1 MSLRRRLPTTAFAVA
16 LAGVAFALPLGCA
29 KSDPVWST
37 ATGPRVAVSFAP
49 LYCFAANVAGPD
61 AVVKSV
67 LTSTGP
73 HHADFKSTDVRLIAG
88 ADLFFINGLGLD
100 DQLAKNM
107 LRGAGNGRAKLV
119 ALAGKFDEKQ
129 LLAGSCHHGDGDGAH
144 HHDHGDHDPHV
155 WLGLDLAVAMVDT
168 IRDELKLADP
178 AHAAGYDARAAA
190 YQDKLR
196 KLKADGIDALKDKKE
211 RQFLTFHESLGYL
224 AAGFHLEIAD
234 VIQKTPGKDPSAKEL
249 NKLVELCVKKKIR
262 VISVEPQYSTQTS
275 AKRLLEELAAKG
287 VADVVLVPIDPLETA
302 NPDEL
307 SPEWYENRMRANI
320 AALAAAL
327 K

>member
-1 MSLRRRLPTTAFAVA
+1 MSPSRRLLNTAFAVA
-16 LAGVAFALPLGCA
+16 LAGAALALPFGCA
-29 KSDPVWST
+29 KSDPVWP
-37 ATGPRVAVSFAP
+37 AGPGPRVAVSFAP
-49 LYCFAANVAGPD
+49 LYCFATNVAGPD
-61 AVVKSV
+61 AVVKPV

-119 ALAGKFDEKQ
+119 ALGGQFDEKQ
-129 LLAGSCHHGDGDGAH
+129 LLAGSCNHDHGDGGH
-144 HHDHGDHDPHV
+144 HHAHGDHDPHV
-155 WLGLDLAVAMVDT
+155 WLGLDLAVAMVGT

-178 AHAAGYDARAAA
+178 THAAGYDARAAA

-196 KLKADGIDALKDKKE
+196 KLKADGVDALKDKKE
-211 RQFLTFHESLGYL
+211 RRFVTFHESLSYL
-224 AAGFHLEIAD
+224 AAAFNLEVAD

-249 NKLVELCVKKKIR
+249 NKLIDICTEEKVR
-262 VISVEPQYSTQTS
+262 VIAVEPQYSTQTS
-275 AKRLLEELAAKG
+275 AKRLQDELTAKG
-287 VADVVLVPIDPLETA
+287 LKDVVLVPIDPLETA
-302 NPDEL
+302 NYDEL
-307 SPEWYENRMRANI
+307 TPDWYETRMRANI
-320 AALAAAL
+320 DALAKAL